1 MAGLFYRPKHLLKPT
16 APPGGSSRFRRRVA
30 LLLTIC
36 MLLSLF
42 PASVRAAGAYEVKF
56 VNYDLSQLPDSGT
69 YSDVP
74 EGARLY
80 TANELHQEGVE
91 IPSGEN
97 CTWYLYYPGGL
108 DVSAYGPYAI
118 ADPPKRTGYVFRDW
132 AAQNASGDSVYTVTS
147 DTTFVARYIS
157 ESQYVLSLYYQF
169 DNEEA
174 TVAAETTTIPYGYGD
189 IISVELPQ
197 TDSLAGLTP
206 AIPEST
212 ELNQWI
218 GNGVFS
224 GTLDDAFLK
233 ACLDAGFVAWD
244 AEAGT
249 YQQDEDGNV
258 QIRIPVTYSLTGQVS
273 FTVEYLWQDP
283 ENPDKYTVHDSAS
296 GSVEGTTRVSLTE
309 LGMVKHYEG
318 LTLTAASAE
327 DSSSYNI
334 NADGSSVIRLYY
346 DRNLHHIYYRMNGG
360 NVVDPIPLRY
370 EQTIPENIGT
380 VHTRPG
386 YTFESWTW
394 YGENDQLL
402 EQAPSVMPD
411 HDLTMSANWVGTDT
425 TVTLVYWLENA
436 NDDGYTVAGQHE
448 ITVTSGQTVAYEA
461 PGGVSSTDV
470 SINNYLTPEFMEAAG
485 IQDGEYF
492 TFSDADSS
500 TKWAAGVEGSPKT
513 AAGDG
518 STVINIGYTRNE
530 YTLVFHLGWEATW
543 SYRVVSGGAS
553 SGQTAGDWKSGYSTS
568 FLPWGGSPEMNI
580 GGQTYTIT
588 DDENGWYRFSAKYGA
603 YISDKWP
610 IGELISPGG
619 WTGWRPF
626 YGWGAHNLSP
636 YAQTHTA
643 TNGVINGIYATM
655 SADLIIDPEKP
666 EIEHHLV
673 AYFDW
678 STSGNEWRYHYLF
691 EAVSGTGETG
701 SAFAGSE
708 YETYPAVKNIAANG
722 LEAIQGLRF
731 YQFGS
736 AMTVLSL
743 EQIDA
748 QNAPAFANVTY
759 QYGCYSGDDVYFFYT
774 YNDYT
779 VTYHEN
785 NANLI
790 TGEPAGE
797 QSVGF
802 HYIAGMNLAEELGSF
817 DCDYTPQPPYVSA
830 YGNAYTFDGWYTDA
844 DLTFP
849 VDWTTE
855 NPVSS
860 VNFFAK
866 WKAPSFTLTLI
877 VPGGTLYEDTLNQF
891 QEKGYDCTV
900 HTDTGE
906 NGETRTIYTVS
917 GIPGGTKASE
927 IVSRRNGAQ
936 SDYSLA
942 FDYWGYQADGEERRY
957 LFDESQLI
965 TADLT
970 LTARWKQEYTGQYTV
985 RYLTT
990 DPQDNGLGTVEL
1002 DGTVY
1007 YRLLDDRKVS
1017 GVAVGSSVTVEAR
1030 AAEGYLSSVGSITK
1044 VIQAVSSQDEQIC
1057 FDFFYTRITADVTY
1071 YVHYVRDTGINYGR
1085 TQPPPDVVRLSPDKT
1100 VTVSAAS
1107 LNNST
1112 TVSEAAVAIG
1122 GYTPRD
1128 SWNVSFTLSAD
1139 DTQNHLY
1146 IYYVSNTLEVS
1157 FQVIWHFQAADGSYP
1172 PEGADA
1178 RFVMEAQDVLGKALH
1193 ATELI
1198 VDYGQ
1203 YLEDTQTLDALMQ
1216 GRVLDEALTQPPLL
1230 ILTSQPENNVLHIYM
1245 KNGSYTLTY
1254 FLNGNT
1260 VFPASWP
1267 DAESFLTPDG
1277 TGGSYTQTVTYPTP
1291 PSVPAT
1297 EPQRL
1302 AYTFTGWNTEPDGS
1316 GTSYTSQTL
1325 KDAPW
1330 YQPAGLSQDV
1340 SLYAQW
1346 EEQLTVSFDLRGGQW
1361 TDTSGSFHNVGTAET
1376 PRWVAY
1382 GAAGSSIPRPSDP
1395 VRVLDDGTAYS
1406 FIGWTDTD
1414 PEDWLFVDGENRVDL
1429 VGFEA
1434 YRFNFGQSLTENIVL
1449 YAVWDPDVT
1458 VFEIQKTD
1466 TGNTPLAGAEFTLE
1480 RLQATVTGN
1489 PQNGYVYQLVTDGNG
1504 SYLPDESFPV
1514 RSFITGSDGLGAFEG
1529 LPAGYY
1535 RLTETAAPN
1544 GYQGLS
1550 QPVILF
1556 APYGGTPELYAPQDD
1571 PYVQGTPQGG
1581 DLLVT
1586 VRNISQYNVT
1596 IDAPSTLTLNYT
1608 PPDLVWNPETLEYE
1622 STGGTTGQW
1631 TVSASDGADTA
1642 ITVSNHSPSTSVT
1655 VEVALRYDSG
1665 FQALLPL
1672 STLTGPGGF
1681 TANDE
1686 EDYKALSG
1694 TLTQSAVASFELTAA
1709 GTLPPDAVLPTQETR
1724 AGSVTVRVFGSSG

>member
-16 APPGGSSRFRRRVA
+16 DPPGGSSRFRRRVA
-30 LLLTIC
+30 LLSTIC

-69 YSDVP
+69 YSGVP

-80 TANELHQEGVE
+80 TANELHKEGVE
-91 IPSGEN
+91 IPPGEN
-97 CTWYLYYPGGL
+97 CTWYLYYPGGP

-118 ADPPKRTGYVFRDW
+118 ADPPERTGYLFRDW

-189 IISVELPQ
+189 TISVELPQ

-224 GTLDDAFLK
+224 GTLNDAFLE

-283 ENPDKYTVHDSAS
+283 ENPDNYTVHESAS

-334 NADGSSVIRLYY
+334 NADGSSVIQLYY

-436 NDDGYTVAGQHE
+436 NDDGYTVAGQQK

-470 SINNYLTPEFMEAAG
+470 SINDYLTPEFMEAAG

-530 YTLVFHLGWEATW
+530 YTLVFHLGRINNGTYQQVAT
-543 SYRVVSGGAS
+543 
-553 SGQTAGDWKSGYSTS
+553 STS
-568 FLPWGGSPEMNI
+568 SNTSNPTDWQSGHGWADINVQPELTMGGSKYYISNDSSDCY
-580 GGQTYTIT
+580 QIT
-588 DDENGWYRFSAKYGA
+588 AKYGA
-603 YISDKWP
+603 YISDLWP
-610 IGELISPGG
+610 
-619 WTGWRPF
+619 
-626 YGWGAHNLSP
+626 A
-636 YAQTHTA
+636 A
-643 TNGVINGIYATM
+643 TNETVTEARYTTWSGSTTYYLFTWGTHCTSDYYQGHSNKNIIGIYPTM
-655 SADLIIDPEKP
+655 SAELIIRPSDPSIP
-666 EIEHHLV
+666 HHLV
-673 AYFDW
+673 GYW
-678 STSGNEWRYHYLF
+678 STSSATKTHHYMF
-691 EAVSGTGETG
+691 EAVPGTESRKSYPFDNNYSWYSQVATQGAGGKEAVEDLSFYEYMSMQVRTTNT
-701 SAFAGSE
+701 SA
-708 YETYPAVKNIAANG
+708 
-722 LEAIQGLRF
+722 Q
-731 YQFGS
+731 
-736 AMTVLSL
+736 
-743 EQIDA
+743 

-759 QYGCYSGDDVYFFYT
+759 QYGCHNGSDVYFFYT

-785 NANLI
+785 NANLT
-790 TGEPAGE
+790 TGAPAGE

-817 DCDYTPQPPYVSA
+817 DYDYTPQPPYVSS

-877 VPGGTLYEDTLNQF
+877 VPGGTLYGDTLNQF
-891 QEKGYDCTV
+891 QEKGYDYTV

-1007 YRLLDDRKVS
+1007 YRLLDDREVS
-1017 GVAVGSSVTVEAR
+1017 GVAVGSSVTEEAR

-1057 FDFFYTRITADVTY
+1057 FDFFYTRITDDVTY

-1100 VTVSAAS
+1100 DTVSAAS

-1146 IYYVSNTLEVS
+1146 IYYVSNTLEVP
-1157 FQVIWHFQAADGSYP
+1157 FQVIWHFQAADGRYP
-1172 PEGADA
+1172 PEGEGA

-1216 GRVLDEALTQPPLL
+1216 GRVLDEVLTQPLL

-1254 FLNGNT
+1254 FLNGDT
-1260 VFPASWP
+1260 AFPAFWP
-1267 DAESFLTPDG
+1267 DAEPFLTPDG
-1277 TGGSYTQTVTYPTP
+1277 TGGPYTQTVTYPTP

-1316 GTSYTSQTL
+1316 GTSYTAQTL

-1330 YQPAGLSQDV
+1330 YQLGGLSQDV

-1361 TDTSGSFHNVGTAET
+1361 TDTSGSFHNAGTAET

-1406 FIGWTDTD
+1406 FIGWTNTD
-1414 PEDWLFVDGENRVDL
+1414 PKDWSFVDGETRVDL
-1429 VGFEA
+1429 VWFEA
-1434 YRFNFGQSLTENIVL
+1434 YRFDFSQPLTKSTVL

-1466 TGNTPLAGAEFTLE
+1466 TRNTPLAGAEFTLE
-1480 RLQATVTGN
+1480 RLQATVTGS
-1489 PQNGYVYQLVTDGNG
+1489 PQNGYDYQLVTDESG

-1535 RLTETAAPN
+1535 RLTETTAPN

-1556 APYGGTPELYAPQDD
+1556 APYGGTPELYDPQDD

-1622 STGGTTGQW
+1622 SAGGTTGQW
-1631 TVSASDGADTA
+1631 TVSASDRADTA

-1681 TANDE
+1681 KANDG

-1694 TLTQSAVASFELTAA
+1694 TLTQFAVASFELTAA

-1724 AGSVTVRVFGSSG
+1724 AGSVTVRIFGSSG

>member
-1 MAGLFYRPKHLLKPT
+1 
-16 APPGGSSRFRRRVA
+16 
-30 LLLTIC
+30 

-118 ADPPKRTGYVFRDW
+118 ADPPERTGYLFRDW

-189 IISVELPQ
+189 TISVELPQ

-218 GNGVFS
+218 RNRVFS

-258 QIRIPVTYSLTGQVS
+258 QIRIPVTYSLTGQVR

-283 ENPDKYTVHDSAS
+283 ENPDNYAVYESAS

-370 EQTIPENIGT
+370 GQTIPENIGT

-411 HDLTMSANWVGTDT
+411 HDLTMSANWAGTDT

-436 NDDGYTVAGQHE
+436 NDDGYTVAGQQK
-448 ITVTSGQTVAYEA
+448 IPVTSGQTVAYVA
-461 PGGVSSTDV
+461 PDGVSSTDV
-470 SINNYLTPEFMEAAG
+470 SINEYLTPEFMEAAG

-500 TKWAAGVEGSPKT
+500 TQRAAGVEGSPKT

-530 YTLVFHLGWEATW
+530 YTLVFHLGWEATL

-708 YETYPAVKNIAANG
+708 YETYPVVKNIAANG

-759 QYGCYSGDDVYFFYT
+759 QYGCYNGSDVYFFYT

-785 NANLI
+785 NANLT
-790 TGEPAGE
+790 TGAPAGE

-817 DCDYTPQPPYVSA
+817 DYDYTPQPPYVSA
-830 YGNAYTFDGWYTDA
+830 YGNAYTFAGWYTDA

-877 VPGGTLYEDTLNQF
+877 VPGGTLYEDTLKQF
-891 QEKGYDCTV
+891 HEKGYDYTV
-900 HTDTGE
+900 RTDTGE

-1002 DGTVY
+1002 DGIVH

-1017 GVAVGSSVTVEAR
+1017 GVAVGSSVTEEAR

-1057 FDFFYTRITADVTY
+1057 FDFFYTRITAAVTY

-1146 IYYVSNTLEVS
+1146 IYYVSNTLVVS

-1172 PEGADA
+1172 PEGEDA

-1216 GRVLDEALTQPPLL
+1216 GRVLDEALTQPLL

-1254 FLNGNT
+1254 FLNGDT
-1260 VFPASWP
+1260 AFPASWP

-1330 YQPAGLSQDV
+1330 YQPSGLSQDV

-1346 EEQLTVSFDLRGGQW
+1346 EEQLTVSFDLRDGQW

-1414 PEDWLFVDGENRVDL
+1414 PKDWSFVDGKHRVDL
-1429 VGFEA
+1429 VVFEA
-1434 YRFNFGQSLTENIVL
+1434 YRFDFSQPLTKSTVL

-1458 VFEIQKTD
+1458 VFEIRKTD

-1489 PQNGYVYQLVTDGNG
+1489 PQDGYDYQLVIDESG

-1535 RLTETAAPN
+1535 RLTETTAPN

-1556 APYGGTPELYAPQDD
+1556 APYGGTPELYASQGA

-1596 IDAPSTLTLNYT
+1596 IDAPSSLTLNYT

-1622 STGGTTGQW
+1622 SAGGTTGQW
-1631 TVSASDGADTA
+1631 TVSASDGANTA

-1655 VEVALRYDSG
+1655 VEVALCYDSG

-1672 STLTGPGGF
+1672 STLTGPDGF

-1686 EDYKALSG
+1686 EDHKALSG
-1694 TLTQSAVASFELTAA
+1694 TLTQSAAASFGLTAA